1 MVSGSWDEESEWT
14 DEGIQ
19 LDSASCLPVLDSF
32 RQFEDTDAGSFCRES
47 LFLGFHVEGPVLLKV
62 TITMFLKVEMRGR
75 VFVLKNKCTSYYPVI
90 LSPVSERK

>member
-1 MVSGSWDEESEWT
+1 MRRVNGQMKESSW
-14 DEGIQ
+14 IQ
-19 LDSASCLPVLDSF
+19 PHAYQCLDSF